1 MKPINDGGPAFP
13 VPPIP
18 WDGGFIDSQCTGM
31 SLRDW
36 FAANASEQ
44 DIEEHLGGK
53 ISPKTGRK
61 TDCLSR
67 EKAKFAYADA
77 MIKAR
82 VADPAEGANNGK

>member
-1 MKPINDGGPAFP
+1 MSPINDGGPAFP
-13 VPPIP
+13 VPDTYHPN
-18 WDGGFIDSQCTGM
+18 GQVQFGSSGM
-31 SLRDW
+31 SLRDY
-36 FAANASEQ
+36 FAAHASEQ

-61 TDCLSR
+61 MDCLSR

-82 VADPAEGANNGK
+82 SVATTKASGV

>member
-1 MKPINDGGPAFP
+1 MKPTDDGGPAFP
-13 VPPIP
+13 CV
-18 WDGGFIDSQCTGM
+18 DARNFVSTGM

-61 TDCLSR
+61 MDCLSR

-82 VADPAEGANNGK
+82 VSDPAEGTSHE

>member
-1 MKPINDGGPAFP
+1 
-13 VPPIP
+13 
-18 WDGGFIDSQCTGM
+18 M

-53 ISPKTGRK
+53 ISPKTGLNIN
-61 TDCLSR
+61 CLSR

-82 VADPAEGANNGK
+82 VADAAEGASHE